1 MPCRS
6 PFSYLEGNLVFSLG
20 CSGQYDCF
28 LTTAPIEERKKF
40 WQKPNWRKEGRKK
53 ETKKERE
60 EEGISHTRPEAH
72 LPSLPLLLPS
82 FLPSTKRRR
91 RNVQIFISVRHDRSR
106 GRRPNCFL
114 GLSLNDRTVL
124 FLVILLDKTVSVG

>member
-60 EEGISHTRPEAH
+60 KEGISHTLPPEAH
-72 LPSLPLLLPS
+72 LPSLPLLLRPS
-82 FLPSTKRRR
+82 FLP
-91 RNVQIFISVRHDRSR
+91 
-106 GRRPNCFL
+106 PNEEEEMCKF
-114 GLSLNDRTVL
+114 L
-124 FLVILLDKTVSVG
+124 FLYVTTAAAVEVAVPMVFWDCL